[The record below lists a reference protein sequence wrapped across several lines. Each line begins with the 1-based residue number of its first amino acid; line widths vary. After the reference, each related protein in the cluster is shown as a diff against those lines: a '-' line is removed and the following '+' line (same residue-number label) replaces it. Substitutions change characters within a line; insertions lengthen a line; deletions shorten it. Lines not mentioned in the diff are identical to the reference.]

1 MKKLLFIAFG
11 FVLVLQSCMVEQ
23 FSVNTTTDSFQ
34 NGGKIFGESTKGL
47 KKNVDY
53 TKSTSLFVLGVNVAS
68 DYEINEMAKK
78 IGAEHY
84 TIETKRYLVGNL
96 CRYFTSFLIDAKR
109 VTVFKRAE

>member
-1 MKKLLFIAFG
+1 MKKILFG
-11 FVLVLQSCMVEQ
+11 FGFLISLQSCMVQQ
-23 FSVNTTTDSFQ
+23 FSVNTKTESFQ
-34 NGGKIFGESTKGL
+34 NGGRLFGESTKEL
-47 KKNVDY
+47 KKNEDY
-53 TKSTSLFVLGVNVAS
+53 TRSHTLFVIGINAMS

-96 CRYFTSFLIDAKR
+96 CRYFTGGLIDARR